1 MKRIWITFICLFFS
15 LSIEAQS
22 PSDSLKPLDL
32 IDTLFIDRD
41 LNNWSIRLLFN
52 TRDVRFRLKNDAE
65 DVRYIPTNRF
75 GMGLGI
81 ASRKLILDF
90 NIAFKLNEEAQT
102 DMFNMLGT
110 AVFGKHVVDAF
121 LQDFHGFYKRDEKTG
136 EEVFRN
142 DASSLLM
149 GVNYSQ
155 HLKSSKYSIT
165 SLRSGLDYQRKSV
178 ISPMVG
184 GFFMIDRLKAD
195 SALIGF
201 DVQRPDIVK
210 YTGVGFGGSA
220 GISGLLVLPLN
231 MFAAVSVMP
240 SAGLFVKTVTSP
252 EGREIAANPFLFMLS
267 SSATIGYNGDDIYV
281 NFTIQTNRTTTELP
295 FNMRQNLQQTNA
307 KLAIG
312 YKLFNRR
319 LQQRGMGK

>member
-1 MKRIWITFICLFFS
+1 MKKLFLLFVCLIFTVKS
-15 LSIEAQS
+15 LAQL
-22 PSDSLKPLDL
+22 PTDSLRPLEV

-41 LNNWSIRLLFN
+41 LKNWSVRFLTN
-52 TRDVRFRLKNDAE
+52 ARDVRFRLKNDIE
-65 DVRYIPTNRF
+65 DVRYIPTNRI
-75 GMGLGI
+75 GIGLGI

-90 NIAFKLNEEAQT
+90 NIALKFDDEIKT

-110 AVFGKHVVDAF
+110 AVFGRHVIDGF
-121 LQDFHGFYKRDEKTG
+121 LQDFHGFYKRDELTG
-136 EEVFRN
+136 EEVFRS
-142 DASSLLM
+142 DASSLVM
-149 GVNYSQ
+149 GINYSQ
-155 HLKSSKYSIT
+155 HLKSSQYSIT

-184 GFFMIDRLKAD
+184 GFLLVDRLKAD
-195 SALIGF
+195 STLIGF
-201 DVQRPDIVK
+201 APNKKDIEQ
-210 YTGVGFGGSA
+210 YSGFGFGGSA

-240 SAGLFVKTVTSP
+240 SAGLLLKTVTSP
-252 EGREIAANPFLFMLS
+252 DGRNIASNPLVFMFS
-267 SSATIGYNGDDIYV
+267 GSATVGYNGNDIYV

-295 FNMRQNLQQTNA
+295 FYMRHNLQQTNA

-319 LQQRGMGK
+319 MH